1 MKALLF
7 HDRLDVLGGTQRVFL
22 ATLETLYQIGFKISL
37 ATLYKPVFRFLT
49 PGRLNIEKLVYVLPH
64 RVKGLPQHIRGLF
77 PLYMMIRTLFEKADL
92 IVQTSGIDIPLGS
105 FIPLIKTLSNPPRI
119 IYIHSCSSSAV
130 FSKEF
135 SSGQLMENIYNVSY
149 VKLYEPLFQKMHE
162 QAILSSLII
171 TSAYCWA
178 DRIRDLYPGTRPLVI
193 HPPVDVG
200 KFSFL
205 AEAPRNEKFVL
216 TIARIDPSKQLH
228 KVILLSKLVSSDIKF
243 IIAGSLTE
251 QYVPYYSEL
260 NKLIKQL
267 NVEDRV
273 RILTNVSSKQLLDLM
288 RKSSIFFFATSDGF
302 PIAKVKAMAA
312 GLIPVVPDLCGVNE
326 GVPREYVY
334 KNLEEAVRIIEEN
347 INAPVYKR
355 VELSNNTERF
365 SKQTFKAKLKL
376 VISKVLDLREYDS

>member
-1 MKALLF
+1 
-7 HDRLDVLGGTQRVFL
+7 
-22 ATLETLYQIGFKISL
+22 
-37 ATLYKPVFRFLT
+37 
-49 PGRLNIEKLVYVLPH
+49 
-64 RVKGLPQHIRGLF
+64 
-77 PLYMMIRTLFEKADL
+77 
-92 IVQTSGIDIPLGS
+92 
-105 FIPLIKTLSNPPRI
+105 
-119 IYIHSCSSSAV
+119 
-130 FSKEF
+130 
-135 SSGQLMENIYNVSY
+135 MENIYNISY

-171 TSAYCWA
+171 TSAYCWV

-205 AEAPRNEKFVL
+205 AEVPRNEKIVL

-273 RILTNVSSKQLLDLM
+273 RILTNVSGKQLLDLM
-288 RKSSIFFFATSDGF
+288 KKSSIFFYATSDGF
-302 PIAKVKAMAA
+302 PIAKAEATAA

-334 KNLEEAVRIIEEN
+334 KNLEEAARIIEEN

-376 VISKVLDLREYDS
+376 VISKVLDLRGYDS